1 MFGEVQDEKYFF
13 SIFLWLCYFRV
24 SKHFNFCSIHCTC
37 GFYPISGYNDKRW
50 ENLAEQSRA
59 RIATHP
65 HPPWALLPGLISM
78 WTTLYYKCFW
88 GHVCHVLVY
97 SRGRIAGGQDL
108 VGQHSALPFRHT
120 GHCSGH
126 LLDGRVLEN
135 CHPETWS
142 SRSYIHQVWA
152 LQVLVQQGKNTQP
165 SKDKAVMKMG
175 FKIALLG
182 FDSVEFLSVI

>member
-1 MFGEVQDEKYFF
+1 MFGEVQDKKYFF

-24 SKHFNFCSIHCTC
+24 SNHFNFCSIHCTC

-50 ENLAEQSRA
+50 ENLAEQSTA

-65 HPPWALLPGLISM
+65 HPPWALLPGLIRMSN
-78 WTTLYYKCFW
+78 TLYYKCFW

-135 CHPETWS
+135 CHRDVKQQKLHTS
-142 SRSYIHQVWA
+142 SLSSTSIGTA
-152 LQVLVQQGKNTQP
+152 GENTQP
-165 SKDKAVMKMG
+165 SKDKVVMKMG

>member
-1 MFGEVQDEKYFF
+1 MEKTYQMDNEYLLMFGEVQDEKYFF

-24 SKHFNFCSIHCTC
+24 SNHFNFCSIHCTC

-50 ENLAEQSRA
+50 EKLAEQSTA

-65 HPPWALLPGLISM
+65 HPPWALLPGLIRMSN
-78 WTTLYYKCFW
+78 TLYYKCFW

-135 CHPETWS
+135 CH
-142 SRSYIHQVWA
+142 RDVK
-152 LQVLVQQGKNTQP
+152 QQKLHT
-165 SKDKAVMKMG
+165 
-175 FKIALLG
+175 
-182 FDSVEFLSVI
+182 